1 MSEVN
6 FPTSIFAGMNIDK
19 ELGPGSRVQ
28 HAKFGQGVVVVK
40 KYDSYMITFVE
51 HDGVKD
57 IAKDDPMLETI
68 EAANV
73 KPDIETMSEAERSIL
88 GILRQWAGVQ
98 EIVKLGDRW
107 VGGTMVLQPADR
119 KLTPKEVPIDIFFH
133 KIVMLR
139 DRLRVMEQQIN
150 AHKKLTDEDKVNL
163 QQYITRIYG
172 TLTTFNVL
180 FKEKEDYF
188 VGDKSGKDD

>member
-1 MSEVN
+1 
-6 FPTSIFAGMNIDK
+6 MNVDM

-28 HAKFGQGVVVVK
+28 HARLGQGVVVVK
-40 KYDSYMITFVE
+40 KYDSYVITFIDQE
-51 HDGVKD
+51 GTHD
-57 IAKDDPMLETI
+57 INKDDPMLETI
-68 EAANV
+68 EAQNV

-107 VGGTMVLQPADR
+107 IGGNMVLQPADK
-119 KLTPKEVPIDIFFH
+119 KLTPKEIPIDIFFH

-172 TLTTFNVL
+172 SLTTFNVL
-180 FKEKEDYF
+180 FRQKEDYF